1 MMIHEYGHVY
11 GHVYMYK
18 HRPVYVSIYKYL
30 SRQTD
35 KLIYIYFCAT
45 ACPHVRIF
53 IVFRPLAF
61 MTNRPKEIQAGF
73 IFTNCC
79 HIFYHKLHRRF
90 HGNKITVKIR
100 LSGTSSFTL
109 HGLLV
114 RNKQASNL
122 RLFIN
127 LFITLCAVIC
137 SLRID
142 VQVNTEGS
150 ITETNY
156 KRIQPLIRDFF

>member
-1 MMIHEYGHVY
+1 MH
-11 GHVYMYK
+11 K
-18 HRPVYVSIYKYL
+18 HRPVYVSIYKYI
-30 SRQTD
+30 SRQTN

-53 IVFRPLAF
+53 IGLRPLAF
-61 MTNRPKEIQAGF
+61 MTNRPKEIKTGC

-79 HIFYHKLHRRF
+79 HIFYHKIHRRF
-90 HGNKITVKIR
+90 HGNKITIKVR
-100 LSGTSSFTL
+100 LSGTSFSL
-109 HGLLV
+109 LGLLV

-127 LFITLCAVIC
+127 LFITLFAVIC

-142 VQVNTEGS
+142 FRVNTEGS

-156 KRIQPLIRDFF
+156 KRIQPLIRDFFR